1 MTTARILIVED
12 EAVIAL
18 DLKQRL
24 EALGYVVSAVA
35 SSGEAALQDA
45 IRTQPDLVLMDIQ
58 LKGELSGIDAAGQ
71 ISTQLQIPVIY
82 LTAHADEATVQE
94 AKVTN
99 PSGYLLKPLKNH
111 ELQVSIE
118 TTLYRHRIERRLRQ
132 REQRLAAVLGSI
144 GDAVV
149 TTDGEGSVTFMNPPA
164 ESLTGWSQED
174 ALSRDW
180 GEVLTFADDTAQ
192 VPIQEILDE
201 AHEPSVPVELGE
213 KIISARDGTQ
223 TLVLGSASPISSPG
237 GSGAQGVVLS
247 FRDISG
253 RRQTERQ
260 LRESEERLRSLFEEM
275 PIGVYQTMPDG
286 RILEANPA
294 LVDMLG
300 FTSLEELQQREFEN
314 EEDALGHRRS
324 TFRQHIEQDGRITDL
339 ESSWK
344 RKDGSTIFVRENARA
359 VRDEEG
365 SLLYYEGMV
374 EDITAHRRMQKKLE
388 RRVSQ
393 LTLLNDI
400 GGRIAATLELDPILD
415 KSIQLVRE
423 SFGYRHVALFMLDPE
438 LGEVELRAGAGDF
451 ADAIPPEHR
460 RASNQGTIA
469 WVARHGETL
478 LVDDVEAEPL
488 YTNLKSDTVR
498 TRSQL
503 CVPIRVRGKIVGVL
517 DVQSPELN
525 AFDAGDV
532 TVMETIAGQIG
543 LALWRARLYEAAQ
556 ERSQRL
562 AVLNAVSSA
571 VFSSLEPETVMDQ
584 ILAMTRR
591 AFEAPEGSILLRDR
605 NTGELVFALT
615 SSAEPAG
622 NPALT
627 NVRIQPG
634 EGIAGWVVEHNQ
646 AVLVDDVQSDP
657 RWYGGVDGISGFE
670 TKSLMSAPLERR
682 GEIIGAVEII
692 SDQRAAF
699 ADEDLS
705 LFEALCSIAAVGL
718 DNARLYAAMRSQADR
733 LTLLNQVGQALSSSL
748 DYDKVIH
755 SALSKIQDL
764 FPTDGV
770 WFVEPEPGTDEIRLA
785 AALTDRRAFDVPVP
799 LQSAKGIVAWAL
811 RRGEPVLVEDARAD
825 RRFSSDVDQHLD
837 IETRAMMVTPLTTTD
852 RILGAIS
859 VSSSQR
865 AAYDRGDLNMLQ
877 AIASTMSIA
886 LDNAR
891 LYEDLKTLLREREE
905 TEARLIQSE
914 KMAALGRL
922 IATIT
927 HEVNNP
933 LQAIQGCLT
942 LAEEE
947 MGGRQREE
955 KLRHY
960 IHVSSTEIEHIA
972 EIVRRTRAF
981 YRPEPGGPRSVDVHA
996 ELDSVL
1002 ALSNKQLEDSD
1013 IVVER
1018 DYAADLPRI
1027 RAHADQLRQVFLNLV
1042 LNAIDAMPTGGTLRV
1057 LTATEGIAAGGR
1069 GKQIPA
1075 VRVQLTDTGEGISP
1089 EMAPHIFEPFFT
1101 TKEDGTGLG
1110 LFVAYGVV
1118 QAHRGEITV
1127 TSEPGEGA
1135 TFIVRLPVRRARDRS
1150 DD

>member
-1 MTTARILIVED
+1 
-12 EAVIAL
+12 
-18 DLKQRL
+18 
-24 EALGYVVSAVA
+24 
-35 SSGEAALQDA
+35 
-45 IRTQPDLVLMDIQ
+45 
-58 LKGELSGIDAAGQ
+58 
-71 ISTQLQIPVIY
+71 
-82 LTAHADEATVQE
+82 
-94 AKVTN
+94 
-99 PSGYLLKPLKNH
+99 
-111 ELQVSIE
+111 
-118 TTLYRHRIERRLRQ
+118 
-132 REQRLAAVLGSI
+132 
-144 GDAVV
+144 
-149 TTDGEGSVTFMNPPA
+149 
-164 ESLTGWSQED
+164 
-174 ALSRDW
+174 
-180 GEVLTFADDTAQ
+180 
-192 VPIQEILDE
+192 
-201 AHEPSVPVELGE
+201 
-213 KIISARDGTQ
+213 
-223 TLVLGSASPISSPG
+223 
-237 GSGAQGVVLS
+237 
-247 FRDISG
+247 
-253 RRQTERQ
+253 
-260 LRESEERLRSLFEEM
+260 
-275 PIGVYQTMPDG
+275 
-286 RILEANPA
+286 
-294 LVDMLG
+294 
-300 FTSLEELQQREFEN
+300 
-314 EEDALGHRRS
+314 
-324 TFRQHIEQDGRITDL
+324 
-339 ESSWK
+339 
-344 RKDGSTIFVRENARA
+344 
-359 VRDEEG
+359 
-365 SLLYYEGMV
+365 
-374 EDITAHRRMQKKLE
+374 
-388 RRVSQ
+388 
-393 LTLLNDI
+393 
-400 GGRIAATLELDPILD
+400 
-415 KSIQLVRE
+415 
-423 SFGYRHVALFMLDPE
+423 
-438 LGEVELRAGAGDF
+438 
-451 ADAIPPEHR
+451 
-460 RASNQGTIA
+460 
-469 WVARHGETL
+469 
-478 LVDDVEAEPL
+478 
-488 YTNLKSDTVR
+488 
-498 TRSQL
+498 
-503 CVPIRVRGKIVGVL
+503 VL

-785 AALTDRRAFDVPVP
+785 AALTDRRAFDVPVT

-865 AAYDRGDLNMLQ
+865 ADYDRGDLNMLQ

>member
-1 MTTARILIVED
+1 MAKAQILIVED

-18 DLKQRL
+18 DLKRRL
-24 EALGYVVSAVA
+24 ETLGYNVPAVV
-35 SSGEAALQDA
+35 SSGEAALQNA
-45 IRTQPDLVLMDIQ
+45 IQSQPDLVLMDIQ

-71 ISTQLQIPVIY
+71 ISTELQIPVIY

-118 TTLYRHRIERRLRQ
+118 TTLHRHRTERRLRQ
-132 REQRLAAVLGSI
+132 RERRLAAVLSSI

-149 TTDGEGSVTFMNPPA
+149 TTDREGLVTFMNPPA
-164 ESLTGWSQED
+164 EALTGWPAQEG
-174 ALSRDW
+174 LGKDW
-180 GEVLTFADDTAQ
+180 KKVLTFVDDTARA
-192 VPIQEILDE
+192 PIQEILDE
-201 AHEPSVPVELGE
+201 AREHRGPCELGE
-213 KIISARDGTQ
+213 GIIATRDGKQ
-223 TLVLGSASPISSPG
+223 TPVSGSASPISGPD
-237 GSGAQGVVLS
+237 GSDVQGVVLS

-253 RRQTERQ
+253 RRRTEKR
-260 LRESEERLRSLFEEM
+260 LRESEERLRSLFEET
-275 PIGVYQTMPDG
+275 PIGIYQTMPDG

-294 LVDMLG
+294 LVQMLG
-300 FTSLEELQQREFEN
+300 YASFEDLKRRDLGREG
-314 EEDALGHRRS
+314 DAPGHRHSDIRE
-324 TFRQHIEQDGRITDL
+324 RIEEHGQITGL
-339 ESSWK
+339 ESSWT
-344 RKDGSTIFVRENARA
+344 RKDGSTILVRENARA

-365 SLLYYEGMV
+365 NLLYYEGMV
-374 EDITAHRRMQKKLE
+374 EDITEHRRVQKKLE
-388 RRVSQ
+388 RRVGQ

-415 KSIQLVRE
+415 KSIQLVQE
-423 SFGYRHVALFMLDPE
+423 SFGYRYVALFMLDPE
-438 LGEVELRAGAGDF
+438 RDEVELRAGAGDF
-451 ADAIPPEHR
+451 ADVIPPGHR
-460 RASNQGTIA
+460 QALSQGTIG
-469 WVARHGETL
+469 WVASHGETL
-478 LVDDVEAEPL
+478 LVNDVEAEAL
-488 YTNLKSDTVR
+488 YTNLKPDAVL

-532 TVMETIAGQIG
+532 TVMETVADQIG

-591 AFEAPEGSILLRDR
+591 AFGAPEGSILLRDR
-605 NTGELVFALT
+605 NTGELFFALT
-615 SSAEPAG
+615 SSAEDG
-622 NPALT
+622 DNPALN

-634 EGIAGWVVEHNQ
+634 EGIAGWVLEHNQ
-646 AVLVDDVQSDP
+646 AVVVNDVQSDP

-670 TKSLMSAPLERR
+670 TRSLMSAPLERR

-699 ADEDLS
+699 TEEDLS

-718 DNARLYAAMRSQADR
+718 DNARLYAATRSHADR
-733 LTLLNQVGQALSSSL
+733 LALLHQVGQVLSSTL
-748 DYDKVIH
+748 DYDRVIH

-770 WFVEPEPGTDEIRLA
+770 WFVEPEPGTDEFRLA
-785 AALTDRRAFDVPVP
+785 AALTDQHAIDVPVP
-799 LQSAKGIVAWAL
+799 LHSGKGIVAWAL
-811 RRGEPVLVEDARAD
+811 RRGQPVLVEDARVD
-825 RRFSSDVDQHLD
+825 RRFSSVVDQHLD
-837 IETRAMMVTPLTTTD
+837 IETRAMMVTPLTTKD

-865 AAYDRGDLNMLQ
+865 AAYDRSDLNMLQ

-947 MGGRQREE
+947 MVGRQREE

-960 IHVSSTEIEHIA
+960 LHVSSTEIEHIA
-972 EIVRRTRAF
+972 DIVRRTRAF
-981 YRPEPGGPRSVDVHA
+981 YRPELGGPRSVDVHA
-996 ELDSVL
+996 EIDSVL
-1002 ALSNKQLEDSD
+1002 ALSNKQLQDSNV
-1013 IVVER
+1013 VVER

-1042 LNAIDAMPTGGTLRV
+1042 LNAVDAMPTGGTLCIRTSTDTV
-1057 LTATEGIAAGGR
+1057 ATGGR
-1069 GKQIPA
+1069 GRPVPA
-1075 VRVQLTDTGEGISP
+1075 VRVQLSDTGEGIAP
-1089 EMAPHIFEPFFT
+1089 EMASHMFEPFIT

-1110 LFVAYGVV
+1110 LFVAYGFI
-1118 QAHRGEITV
+1118 QAHRGEIAA
-1127 TSEPGEGA
+1127 TSQPGKGA
-1135 TFIVRLPVRRARDRS
+1135 TFTVLLPVKQPSEQSGD
-1150 DD
+1150 

>member
-1 MTTARILIVED
+1 MARARILIVED

-18 DLKQRL
+18 DLRRRL
-24 EALGYVVSAVA
+24 ETLGYTVAAVVF
-35 SSGEAALQDA
+35 SGEAALQEA
-45 IRTQPDLVLMDIQ
+45 IQTQPDLVLMDIQ
-58 LKGELSGIDAAGQ
+58 LKGGVSGIDAAGQ

-82 LTAHADEATVQE
+82 LTAHADEATIQE
-94 AKVTN
+94 AKATN
-99 PSGYLLKPLKNH
+99 PSGYLLKPLKDH

-118 TTLYRHRIERRLRQ
+118 MMLYRHTMERRLRQ

-149 TTDGEGSVTFMNPPA
+149 TTDGQGNVTFMNPPA
-164 ESLTGWSQED
+164 EALTGWSQGD
-174 ALSRDW
+174 ALGRDW
-180 GEVLTFADDTAQ
+180 GAVLTFDDDTARAS
-192 VPIQEILDE
+192 IQETLNKPPDRSD
-201 AHEPSVPVELGE
+201 PFDLGE
-213 KIISARDGTQ
+213 SIISARDGTR
-223 TLVLGSASPISSPG
+223 TPVSGTVSPISSTDG
-237 GSGAQGVVLS
+237 LNAQGVVLS

-253 RRQTERQ
+253 RRQTEKR
-260 LRESEERLRSLFEEM
+260 LRESEERLRNLFEEM
-275 PIGVYQTMPDG
+275 PIGIYQTMPDG

-300 FTSLEELQQREFEN
+300 YTSLEELKHRNLESG
-314 EEDALGHRRS
+314 EDTLGHPRS
-324 TFRQHIEQDGRITDL
+324 DFRQRVEQDDRITDL

-365 SLLYYEGMV
+365 NLLYFEGMV
-374 EDITAHRRMQKKLE
+374 EDVTEHRRMQGKLE

-438 LGEVELRAGAGDF
+438 SDEAELRAGAGDF
-451 ADAIPPEHR
+451 ADVIPPGHR
-460 RASNQGTIA
+460 QALSQGTIG

-478 LVDDVEAEPL
+478 LVNDVEAEPL
-488 YTNLKSDTVR
+488 YTDLKPDAVL

-532 TVMETIAGQIG
+532 TVMETVADQIG

-605 NTGELVFALT
+605 DTGELVFALT
-615 SSAEPAG
+615 SSAEHGG
-622 NPALT
+622 NPALA

-634 EGIAGWVVEHNQ
+634 EGIAGWVLEHNQ
-646 AVLVDDVQSDP
+646 AVVVNDVQSDP

-670 TKSLMSAPLERR
+670 TRSLMSAPLERR
-682 GEIIGAVEII
+682 DEIIGAVEII
-692 SDQRAAF
+692 SDEKGAF
-699 ADEDLS
+699 TEEDLS

-733 LTLLNQVGQALSSSL
+733 LTLLHQVGQVLSSTL
-748 DYDKVIH
+748 DYDRVIH

-770 WFVEPEPGTDEIRLA
+770 WFVEPEPGTDEFRLA
-785 AALTDRRAFDVPVP
+785 AALTGQRAVDVPVP
-799 LQSAKGIVAWAL
+799 LQSEKGIVAWAL
-811 RRGEPVLVEDARAD
+811 KRGQPVLVDDARAD

-865 AAYDRGDLNMLQ
+865 AAYDRSDLNMLQ

-942 LAEEE
+942 LAKEE
-947 MGGRQREE
+947 MVGRQREE

-960 IHVSSTEIEHIA
+960 LRVSSTEIEHIA
-972 EIVRRTRAF
+972 DIVRRARAF
-981 YRPEPGGPRSVDVHA
+981 YRPEPGGPRSVNVHA
-996 ELDSVL
+996 EVDSVL
-1002 ALSNKQLEDSD
+1002 ALSNKQLQDGD

-1042 LNAIDAMPTGGTLRV
+1042 LNAIDAMPTGGTLRIRTSKNSV
-1057 LTATEGIAAGGR
+1057 TTGGR
-1069 GKQIPA
+1069 GRPIPA
-1075 VRVQLTDTGEGISP
+1075 VRVELSDTGEGIAP
-1089 EMAPHIFEPFFT
+1089 EMAPHLFEPFVT
-1101 TKEDGTGLG
+1101 TKEEGTGLG
-1110 LFVAYGVV
+1110 LFVAYGVI
-1118 QAHRGEITV
+1118 QAHRGEITAA
-1127 TSEPGEGA
+1127 SQPGEGA
-1135 TFIVRLPVRRARDRS
+1135 TFTVHLPVKQPAEQSGD
-1150 DD
+1150 